1 MKKNNLNNLIIFLK
15 GAGLYDEA
23 REVGELANS
32 GLLYHGS
39 NVGGLKTLKP
49 MPSAVLDEE
58 AAVFAT
64 PERWMAI
71 SHIGSWTDSDI
82 EQGVINGKPYMLEKK
97 EGAFDR
103 AYNSDSPGSLYSV
116 SSEGFSDDSR
126 LMREERIRTSEVDVI
141 DEEKIND
148 PLFEMESLGVK
159 LIRADKAPEFY
170 KDNFLE
176 DWIADL
182 GSRLKA
188 WRKWHNQRGG
198 SVSAEELTDPAHLK
212 VIDDIINDLN
222 KWSLIFL
229 GDNNFFKKS
238 GVDMLDDKERGK
250 ALLKRLEEFPE
261 IVDDPIINRLKEDLI
276 NILLNKYSAEP
287 FY

>member
-23 REVGELANS
+23 GEVRELANS

-39 NVGGLKTLKP
+39 TVGGLKVLRP
-49 MPSAVLDEE
+49 MPSAVLGGKP
-58 AAVFAT
+58 AVFAT

-82 EQGVINGKPYMLEKK
+82 EQGVINGKPYMLEKW

-126 LMREERIRTSEVDVI
+126 LMREERIRTSKVDVI
-141 DEEKIND
+141 DEEKIVD
-148 PLFEMESLGVK
+148 PLSEMESLGVK
-159 LIRADKAPEFY
+159 LIRADEAEKFY

-176 DWIADL
+176 GWIADL

-198 SVSAEELTDPAHLK
+198 GVSAEELTNPDDLK
-212 VIDDIINDLN
+212 IIDGIINDLN

-229 GDNNFFKKS
+229 DDNNFFKKS
-238 GVDMLDDKERGK
+238 GVDMLADKERGK
-250 ALLKRLEEFPE
+250 ALLEKLNNLSS

-276 NILLNKYSAEP
+276 NILTSSFIY
-287 FY
+287 